1 MNLKIS
7 SKMAI
12 ALAFMV
18 LMIIVLGVYSF
29 FSSQNSL
36 GNVKDIQAD
45 YNRAVTAS
53 QIENELTGAAL
64 DMRRYIVDQNEQSKT
79 SFEQRMTKVID
90 MEKQLLQVATTENKQ
105 EIEKLLAGTQQYR
118 DGILSGLVPL
128 LKEQSKPDVSLQA
141 KNEINQKL
149 GALVK
154 ELTSVT
160 QSNQQIIRSTVERES
175 QSVMQRVSQADR
187 TSAQAVSVSVILML
201 VAASAGIILTLVL
214 RRTITKPVVALVTE
228 LNDIAAGNLGSTEN
242 SILQRKDEFGE
253 LYTSLQKSKSGVRN
267 LIQIVS
273 LQSEQLSAASEEL
286 NASADQSAQVSNQV
300 AAAISE
306 VASVAEKQVNAVNDT
321 SIVVEKMSI
330 GIQQVGITTTLVT
343 QITDRATETAKDGSQ
358 SVEKAVS
365 QMTKLEQ
372 TVNNS
377 AKVVAGLGERSK
389 EIGQIIDTISG
400 IAGQTN
406 LLALNAAIEA
416 ARAGEQGRGFAVVA
430 EEVRKLAEQSQDAA
444 KQIALLIGEIQADT
458 DKAVLAMNE
467 GTQEVAVGTSVVNV
481 AGQAFGAIANLVTQV
496 SEQVQ
501 KISHEIKQMESGSQ
515 QIVVSVKEIDE
526 LSKIAAGQAQ
536 TVSAATEEQSAS
548 MEEISSS
555 SHDLAKMAQDLQ
567 AAIDKFRL

>member
-118 DGILSGLVPL
+118 DGILNGLVPL
-128 LKEQSKPDVSLQA
+128 LKEQSKTDVSPQA

-160 QSNQQIIRSTVERES
+160 QSNQQIIHSTVERES
-175 QSVMQRVSQADR
+175 QSVIQRVSQADR

-201 VAASAGIILTLVL
+201 VSASAGIILTLVL

-228 LNDIAAGNLGSTEN
+228 LNDIAAGNLGSKEN
-242 SILQRKDEFGE
+242 SILQRQDEFGE

-300 AAAISE
+300 AVAISE

-321 SIVVEKMSI
+321 AIVVEKMSM
-330 GIQQVGITTTLVT
+330 GIQQVGITTSLVT
-343 QITDRATETAKDGSQ
+343 QITDRATETAKDGGQ

-389 EIGQIIDTISG
+389 EIGQIIDTIAG

-458 DKAVLAMNE
+458 DKAVMAMNE

-567 AAIDKFRL
+567 SAIDKFKL